1 MAIESATTAT
11 KTGQTSASARQ
22 FGAVFTRVI
31 AVRVAF
37 EEDSIAAGLASAA
50 VYTVNGAEQGD
61 FVLVAAISDLGDDIT
76 FTGQVTD
83 ANQVT
88 VVAQD
93 ARRGALLG
101 TRLTFQPLHTRT
113 TIGVGYEVFWGDHSL
128 VHTLDFKVEVPF

>member
-11 KTGQTSASARQ
+11 KTGQTSSSARQ

-50 VYTVNGAEQGD
+50 IYTINGAEQGD
-61 FVLVAAISDLGDDIT
+61 FVLVSAISDLGDDIS

-88 VVAQD
+88 VIAQD
-93 ARRGALLG
+93 ASEATNISAATVGNLNILVLG
-101 TRLTFQPLHTRT
+101 VDASLFQNASS
-113 TIGVGYEVFWGDHSL
+113 Y
-128 VHTLDFKVEVPF
+128 